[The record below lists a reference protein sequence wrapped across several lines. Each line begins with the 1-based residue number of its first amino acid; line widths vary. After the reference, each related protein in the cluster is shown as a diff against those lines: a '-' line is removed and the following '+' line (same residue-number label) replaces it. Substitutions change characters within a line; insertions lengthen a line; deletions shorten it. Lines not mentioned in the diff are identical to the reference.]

1 MKNLIWL
8 ASAFLATAASSAFAG
23 GPVIC
28 RIENRPIYCGGYH
41 HVYVCGYHNVRVC
54 EGGCAPEVENGNIA
68 AVQNTLNQ
76 LAQSKDFANA
86 TQFKAKVTEIS
97 AETDAQVKFGAY
109 MDLVGISN
117 DPTSDDLM
125 NFIGA
130 RTADPRAVASLQK
143 TMDLSADQATQVVN
157 AVTTAIK
164 GNLQ

>member
-1 MKNLIWL
+1 MKMKNLILL
-8 ASAFLATAASSAFAG
+8 ASAFLASSAFAG
-23 GPVIC
+23 GPAIC
-28 RIENRPIYCGGYH
+28 HIEDRPIYCGGYH
-41 HVYVCGYHNVRVC
+41 HVYVCGHRTVRVC
-54 EGGCAPEVENGNIA
+54 EGGCAPEVQNGNIA
-68 AVQNTLNQ
+68 AVQTTLTQ

-86 TQFKAKVTEIS
+86 TQFKAKVTEIA
-97 AETDAQVKFGAY
+97 AETDSQVKFGAY

-117 DPTSDDLM
+117 DPTSDDVM

-143 TMDLSADQATQVVN
+143 TLDLSADQATQVVN